1 MKEKTIRRPD
11 GSIIGRVRHFG
22 NRIEARTVNGKLLG
36 WYCQTTDRTRKPN
49 GQLFAIG
56 YALEMLFC

>member
-1 MKEKTIRRPD
+1 MNETTIRRPD
-11 GSIIGRVRHFG
+11 GSIIGRVRHSG
-22 NRIEARTVNGKLLG
+22 KRIEARTSEGRLLG
-36 WYCQTTDRTRKPN
+36 WYCRTTDRTRKPD